1 MKQRSKMMKS
11 KKGIMVFIAAL
22 FVFGGVLFLA
32 NTNATADAYDHY
44 FSGRVY
50 YNGAPVSG
58 AKVYLVGYFQCLN
71 DPPWQFHWTV
81 KKTLT
86 TDVNGYFSGNIRQE
100 EEFKLATLKAKY
112 AGASSYTASISSP
125 KYNNSNIILYINN
138 PPPDEEDPC
147 GPGPNCN

>member
-1 MKQRSKMMKS
+1 MMKS
-11 KKGIMVFIAAL
+11 KKSMTVFIAAL
-22 FVFGGVLFLA
+22 FVFCSVLLLTSTA
-32 NTNATADAYDHY
+32 ATANDYY

-50 YNGAPVSG
+50 YNGALVSG